1 MESQLQPHQQRV
13 VDEKNEL
20 QEKTEKLGQFIL
32 NSPIYLTL
40 PEEEK
45 TDLNEQHYFM
55 NCYLDILNSR
65 INRF

>member
-1 MESQLQPHQQRV
+1 MEPHQARV

-32 NSPIYLTL
+32 NSPIYLAL

-55 NCYLDILNSR
+55 ACYLEILEKR